1 MNIKH
6 RVTRRSFMKSLGVTA
21 AASSLAGTVN
31 WAAQPSQ
38 GSAGKPALLGGTP
51 VHQGP
56 WASWPQE
63 GPPDEAIM
71 MGALQEKRWCY
82 LRSGAHFCRDYEKQ
96 LGSDYGAHVMLTN
109 AGTTAL
115 HACLHAMDIG
125 PGDEVLVTGE
135 SFVASMQSILNLFA
149 LPIFVDVD
157 PATGLMD
164 ADLLEQAVSPHTKAI
179 MPVHLYGAAC
189 DMDKVLAVAKEHNLK
204 VIEDACQSPYVE
216 WGGHKLGTIGNC
228 GAVSFNVWK
237 TLGCGEG
244 GMIVTTDDG
253 VARTCDAFRNNGRT
267 SEPHS
272 GFMGM
277 NYRPTEFQAALL
289 LTQTERY
296 KRQAPV
302 RQRNAAFL
310 DRGLARIP
318 GLDPF
323 KVYAKTRC
331 HNYYDYLMHYDTE
344 AMGGLSIDRFTSALR
359 AEGIP
364 CSSDPKADIMSHH
377 NSLDRLYQGRHFRAV
392 CTPEQLKR
400 AEASR
405 ACPRALHLVRNQVG
419 FDQSMLLGSQSDM
432 ESILEAVER
441 IRNHAGAL
449 MKT

>member
-1 MNIKH
+1 MNIKC
-6 RVTRRSFMKSLGVTA
+6 RVTRRSFMQSVGFTA
-21 AASSLAGTVN
+21 AASSLAGSVN
-31 WAAQPSQ
+31 WAAQPTQ

-51 VHQGP
+51 VHPGP
-56 WASWPQE
+56 WPSWPQE

-71 MGALQEKRWCY
+71 MKALQEKRWCY
-82 LRSGAHFCRDYEKQ
+82 LRSGAHFCSDYEKQ
-96 LGSDYGAHVMLTN
+96 LGSDYGAHVLLTN
-109 AGTTAL
+109 AGTNAL
-115 HACLHAMDIG
+115 HACLYAMDIG

-157 PATGLMD
+157 PASGLMD

-189 DMDKVLAVAKEHNLK
+189 DMDKVMAVAKKHHLK

-216 WGGHKLGTIGNC
+216 WDGHKLGTIGNC

-253 VARTCDAFRNNGRT
+253 VARACDAFRNNGRT
-267 SEPHS
+267 SEPDP

-289 LTQTERY
+289 VTQTEQY
-296 KRQAPV
+296 KRQAPI

-318 GLDPF
+318 GLAPF

-331 HNYYDYLMHYDTE
+331 HNYYDYFMHYDTE
-344 AMGGLSIDRFTSALR
+344 AMGGLPIDRFTSALR

-364 CSSDPKADIMSHH
+364 CSSDPHADIMAHH
-377 NSLDRLYQGRHFRAV
+377 NSLDRLYQARHFRNV

-400 AEASR
+400 GEASR

-419 FDQSMLLGSQSDM
+419 FDQSLLLGSQRDM
-432 ESILEAVER
+432 ENILEAVER
-441 IRNHAGAL
+441 IRNHAGEL